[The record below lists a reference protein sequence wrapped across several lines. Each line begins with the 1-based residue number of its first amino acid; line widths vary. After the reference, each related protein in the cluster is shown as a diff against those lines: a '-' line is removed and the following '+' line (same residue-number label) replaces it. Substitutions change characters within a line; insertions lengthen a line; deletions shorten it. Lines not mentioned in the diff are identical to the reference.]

1 MNNSPLCTV
10 IIISF
15 NYFEETTG
23 PCLKS
28 LARCPEKMEII
39 VVDNNSDEQTK
50 QLLQQA
56 ALADSRIKLILLDKN
71 RGYAA
76 GNNVGAQA
84 ATTPLLLLLNSDTQ
98 VPPGA
103 ISRLCALLD
112 ENPSWDMLGPVT
124 NSAGN
129 DQHIYCQGDSPEAI
143 LKDGDNWCANAAPI
157 SFETDRLIF
166 FCVMIRRELYT
177 ALDGLDEAFGLGY
190 FEDTDFVYRA
200 RKEGKKLVIT
210 EEVFVYHRGRGS
222 FSKVSGAVRALM
234 KKNKKLFKRKH
245 GHGDISDHWRE
256 KNVQALN
263 RYQAYLHQ
271 DISIEKLLYAF
282 SNRQALAETLLPNS
296 PIKRFFYKRMLKRA
310 ITTFFQKTEKT
321 PLHANQ

>member
-1 MNNSPLCTV
+1 MNSSLLCTV

-23 PCLKS
+23 PCLQS
-28 LARCPEKMEII
+28 LARCLEDIEII

-56 ALADSRIKLILLDKN
+56 ARADSRIQLILLDEN

-112 ENPSWDMLGPVT
+112 ENPDWDMLGPVT

-143 LKDGDNWCANAAPI
+143 LAEGAKWCANAAPI

-166 FCVMIRRELYT
+166 FCVLIRTELYT

-200 RKEGKKLVIT
+200 RKAGKKLVIT

-222 FSKVSGAVRALM
+222 FSKVSGAVRKLM
-234 KKNKKLFKRKH
+234 KKNKKLFKKKH
-245 GHGDISDHWRE
+245 GHGDISAHWRI

-263 RYQAYLHQ
+263 RYCTYLQ
-271 DISIEKLLYAF
+271 QGMNPVKLQYSF
-282 SNRQALAETLLPNS
+282 TNRQNLAQILQPKS
-296 PIKRFFYKRMLKRA
+296 PLKRFFYKRRLQTV
-310 ITTFFQKTEKT
+310 IHNYQK
-321 PLHANQ
+321 